1 MKNFEMLDKMGGI
14 DPGYVAEAQK
24 KASPFK
30 LAARIALPAAAC
42 LCLALGA
49 FAVIKAAAKQPA
61 EPREAS
67 GAQNTSAV
75 AVIAQENAGAT
86 AANTEPEGAEQS
98 GFDPYL
104 WPDDTD
110 SGEKQIRTFV
120 TYYEPVGSSEHPLIP
135 AGDHALSPTLRTA
148 IGEYGALDQYGN
160 EVIYVV
166 TVEIYED
173 VCQLMPSIADE
184 LAPAV
189 EAEAKRLF
197 EEAGITTD
205 ISKYFDGENTH
216 WQLNLHATAEQLQNF
231 PANPR
236 YGYWIML
243 RSETFDE
250 YGEPVSSV
258 VFGGND
264 QN

>member
-1 MKNFEMLDKMGGI
+1 MKNYELLDKLGGVA
-14 DPGYVAEAQK
+14 PEFVAEAQK
-24 KASPFK
+24 KASPAR
-30 LAARIALPAAAC
+30 LAARIALPVAAC
-42 LCLALGA
+42 LCIALGA
-49 FAVIKAAAKQPA
+49 FALIKTAAKPSDD
-61 EPREAS
+61 PREAS
-67 GAQNTSAV
+67 TAQNTAAV
-75 AVIAQENAGAT
+75 AVTPQENAVAT
-86 AANTEPEGAEQS
+86 AANTEQS
-98 GFDPYL
+98 GFM
-104 WPDDTD
+104 PDNTD
-110 SGEKQIRTFV
+110 NGEKEIRTFV
-120 TYYEPVGSSEHPLIP
+120 TYYEPIGSPEHPLIP
-135 AGDHALSPTLRTA
+135 AGDYALSPTLRAA

-166 TVEIYED
+166 AVELYED

-184 LAPAV
+184 VAPDV

-243 RSETFDE
+243 RSEAFNE